1 MKLTKQNIQSIDNYL
16 KSNGISYWDIRL
28 EMIDHIACKMES
40 KNGSFDF
47 ESLFKH
53 TVYELGWE
61 RDLKGF
67 ENRRLKTINKTI
79 RKKYFKTITEFFTNL
94 KSLASIVLFIVTYY
108 FILQNFSSKV
118 FGIVTMILI
127 AVPVLGFT
135 AHYAY
140 TSIKLKKSGYLL
152 YGYFYITFSI
162 LMSSL
167 FYQFPSPGGV
177 FEVSLN
183 IWHNIVFFTTIF
195 NVIFICSG
203 IKTYLETYRQYNT
216 IHKRL
221 TSD

>member
-1 MKLTKQNIQSIDNYL
+1 MKLTKQNIQFIDNYL
-16 KSNGISYWDIRL
+16 KSKGISYWDIRL

-40 KNGSFDF
+40 KKGSFDF
-47 ESLFKH
+47 EFLFKH
-53 TVYELGWE
+53 TIHELGWE
-61 RDLKGF
+61 NDLKGF

-79 RKKYFKTITEFFTNL
+79 RKKYFKTPLEFFTNF
-94 KSLASIVLFIVTYY
+94 KSLVFIVLFIAAYY
-108 FILQNFSSKV
+108 FILENFSSKV
-118 FGIVTMILI
+118 FGIVTMIFI

-177 FEVSLN
+177 FEVSLS